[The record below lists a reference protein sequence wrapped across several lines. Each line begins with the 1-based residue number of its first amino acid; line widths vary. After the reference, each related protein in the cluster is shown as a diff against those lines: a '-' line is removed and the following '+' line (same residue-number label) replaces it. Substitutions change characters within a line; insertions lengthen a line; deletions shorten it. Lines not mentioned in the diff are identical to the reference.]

1 MICHPLL
8 KELMDQCLDV
18 WFSRHGYWSQDMAQG
33 TKIEE
38 PTIQKFSSMEYVVEC
53 YEVGRLQMKNY
64 PTIGVSPDG
73 VAWVVIPGDEF
84 EDEEM
89 QLACVEIK
97 TRVKPRTIFQA
108 ESRVD
113 AVKDSSVDG
122 KGKIVT

>member
-1 MICHPLL
+1 M
-8 KELMDQCLDV
+8 
-18 WFSRHGYWSQDMAQG
+18 GQG
-33 TKIEE
+33 TKNEE
-38 PTIQKFSSMEYVVEC
+38 PTVQKFSSMDYVDEF
-53 YEVGRLQMKNY
+53 YEVGLLQMKEH

-73 VAWVVIPGDEF
+73 IAWVVIPGDEF